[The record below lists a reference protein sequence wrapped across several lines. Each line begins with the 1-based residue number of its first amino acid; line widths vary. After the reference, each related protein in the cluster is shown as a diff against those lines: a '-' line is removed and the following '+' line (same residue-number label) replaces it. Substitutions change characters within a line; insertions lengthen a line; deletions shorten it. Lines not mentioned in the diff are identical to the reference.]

1 MTDTAWFIIN
11 ALTSEIFVTIFF
23 ISFSTCFLGKP
34 NKVAAIL
41 YFWSFLP
48 LVFVPGIISY
58 FTYGSFAE
66 IFNQNRSVA
75 STIGI
80 IFIFCYYFLGF
91 KHQKKF
97 KRMLCAAINYICFV
111 ASDFI
116 LVLIFSAIN
125 EFTDIE
131 FVLTWES
138 RFMPYYG
145 LMILGVVP
153 IEFLLL
159 FITYKVYKKRPQI
172 KNIIPFAVFPVTQLL
187 VAVTFMT
194 LMQNVKTITVTKYEI
209 ILISA
214 VMLLS
219 ILSNVVL
226 LYMMKKV
233 KSKELLEQRVKFF
246 EQYETLS
253 VQYQHQ
259 LETTSR
265 ETSKLRHDFNN
276 QMQVLT
282 DLIQENALEDAAQL
296 ANELREKYSSQ
307 KLKLQFC
314 ENTVVNVI
322 LRQTAEICASNKIQF
337 VTDCV
342 LSDKVNIKKSDLCS
356 IMINL
361 MQNSIRACLQVT
373 EANRKISCSIWQEE
387 KMLFFKVS
395 NNKLN
400 NTIKENGRFI
410 TTHKD
415 IKNHG
420 FGIEIME
427 HIADFYNGMVII
439 DYTDETFS
447 VIVQLNL
454 PDD

>member
-80 IFIFCYYFLGF
+80 IFIFCYYFFGF
-91 KHQKKF
+91 KHQKKI

-233 KSKELLEQRVKFF
+233 KSKELLEQRLKFF

-282 DLIQENALEDAAQL
+282 DLIQENALENAAQL
-296 ANELREKYSSQ
+296 ANELR
-307 KLKLQFC
+307 
-314 ENTVVNVI
+314 
-322 LRQTAEICASNKIQF
+322 KIQQSKAEAS
-337 VTDCV
+337 VLRKYCCKCNSPSDC
-342 LSDKVNIKKSDLCS
+342 
-356 IMINL
+356 
-361 MQNSIRACLQVT
+361 
-373 EANRKISCSIWQEE
+373 
-387 KMLFFKVS
+387 
-395 NNKLN
+395 
-400 NTIKENGRFI
+400 
-410 TTHKD
+410 
-415 IKNHG
+415 
-420 FGIEIME
+420 
-427 HIADFYNGMVII
+427 
-439 DYTDETFS
+439 
-447 VIVQLNL
+447 
-454 PDD
+454 

>member
-11 ALTSEIFVTIFF
+11 AFTTEIFVTTYF
-23 ISFSTCFLGKP
+23 IIFSTCFLGKP
-34 NKVAAIL
+34 NKIAAIL

-48 LVFVPGIISY
+48 LVLVPGIISY
-58 FTYGSFAE
+58 IAYGSFAD
-66 IFNQNRSVA
+66 IFNRNRSIA

-80 IFIFCYYFLGF
+80 IFIFCYYFFGF
-91 KHQKKF
+91 RQHKKS

-111 ASDFI
+111 VSDI
-116 LVLIFSAIN
+116 TLLLIFSAIN
-125 EFTDIE
+125 EFTDIN

-145 LMILGVVP
+145 LMICSIFP
-153 IEFLLL
+153 IELFLL
-159 FITYKVYKKRPQI
+159 FIVRKVYKKKP
-172 KNIIPFAVFPVTQLL
+172 NITNILSFAVFPITQFL

-194 LMQNVKTITVTKYEI
+194 IMQNDKTITVTKYEI
-209 ILISA
+209 LLISA
-214 VMLLS
+214 VMVLS
-219 ILSNVVL
+219 IVSNVVL
-226 LYMMKKV
+226 LYMMKKI

-253 VQYQHQ
+253 VQYQQQ

-276 QMQVLT
+276 HMQVLT
-282 DLIQENALEDAAQL
+282 ELIQGNAIEDATQL

-307 KLKLQFC
+307 KLRLQFC

-322 LRQTAEICASNKIQF
+322 LRQTAETCASNKIQF
-337 VTDCV
+337 ETDCI